1 MIDFVKSLFQYGA
14 NVRCNQLEGTSRMK
28 LRRGCDRQTRSTQ
41 HQRPPLVN
49 NVDRSKTTVL
59 KSLNETND
67 SKLGLLR
74 YNKYLTTMLNNDNDN
89 NNSVMRYFV
98 TTSPINS
105 NNLNG
110 ISNSSNSGGSASS
123 SELYAPRRSTSQ
135 FQIVR
140 NYLNQTLPVHTSS
153 VQQQQD
159 HQQGQQ
165 RHHRQKEIRGLDKI
179 RSKTDK
185 FNPIDNYYLKS
196 STSKRPEISKIQTR
210 HSFGG
215 FSVLDKNK
223 NTVEI
228 SSRTIDSTNQSH
240 GIITASVYKDL
251 RNGIIRW

>member
-1 MIDFVKSLFQYGA
+1 
-14 NVRCNQLEGTSRMK
+14 MK

-41 HQRPPLVN
+41 HQRPPIVN
-49 NVDRSKTTVL
+49 NVDRSKTTAL

-74 YNKYLTTMLNNDNDN
+74 YTKYLTTMLNNN
-89 NNSVMRYFV
+89 NNNNNRVTKHFV

-105 NNLNG
+105 NILNG
-110 ISNSSNSGGSASS
+110 IGNSSNSGGSASS

-140 NYLNQTLPVHTSS
+140 NYLNQTLPVNSSS
-153 VQQQQD
+153 VQQQ
-159 HQQGQQ
+159 HQQHHQHQQ
-165 RHHRQKEIRGLDKI
+165 HQQQQQHHHRQKESRGSEKI
-179 RSKTDK
+179 TSKMDK
-185 FNPIDNYYLKS
+185 FNPINNYYLKS
-196 STSKRPEISKIQTR
+196 STLKRPEISKIQTR

-223 NTVEI
+223 NPIEI